1 MNDDAKKYW
10 DEFWQGNEPH
20 PIDAWKFGVIPDEL
34 TEMVIAGK
42 KTTTTSIYTSYE
54 ARSEPLPHIG
64 KCSIILDSKDKPVA
78 IIEVVDVKVMPMN
91 EVPMEHRAN
100 EGDCGQNGE
109 LWWDVHEEY
118 FTSILKERGEA
129 FSEDMLVVCE
139 EFKLI
144 DSKTS

>member
-20 PIDAWKFGVIPDEL
+20 PLDAWKFGVIPDEL
-34 TEMVIAGK
+34 AKMVVVGR
-42 KTTTTSIYTSYE
+42 KTTTTSTYAGYE
-54 ARSEPLPHIG
+54 ARNESIPHIG
-64 KCSIILDSKDKPVA
+64 KCSIILDSKDKPVG
-78 IIEVVDVKVMPMN
+78 IIEVINVKVMPMN
-91 EVPMEHRAN
+91 EVPMGHRAN
-100 EGDCGQNGE
+100 EGDCGADGE

-118 FTSILKERGEA
+118 FTSILAERGEA

-144 DSKTS
+144 DSRA